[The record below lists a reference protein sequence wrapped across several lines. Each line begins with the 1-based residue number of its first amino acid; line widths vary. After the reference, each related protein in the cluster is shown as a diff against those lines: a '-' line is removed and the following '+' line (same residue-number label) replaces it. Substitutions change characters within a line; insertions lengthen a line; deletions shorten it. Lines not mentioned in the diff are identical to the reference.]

1 MPILVE
7 PKSNN
12 LAPQLQ
18 CTTTFGFICARQLI
32 CNKNIYI
39 FFIHVFTLLCIIIL
53 VFTLLSIIIHTLHS
67 SSSMCSHYSS
77 YVIKKYF
84 FYCVAYLY
92 YYLSRFTYFGSSF
105 FWFKNAPTPRD
116 SVKFCSRG
124 SNEPPH
130 LKIKIL
136 YMYI

>member
-1 MPILVE
+1 M
-7 PKSNN
+7 
-12 LAPQLQ
+12 
-18 CTTTFGFICARQLI
+18 
-32 CNKNIYI
+32 
-39 FFIHVFTLLCIIIL
+39 FTLLCIIIL

-136 YMYI
+136 YIYNIFFISLFTLKNIFEHPNLNFAYPNHK